1 MKFCIEYVGGNHPH
15 NMRLMGED
23 PRTEQLIEEMELCF
37 CTYVQERDM
46 DSYAITPAQIVD
58 FISRYFGI
66 VQPRVEA
73 PQQSAK
79 RPLTLAQRVARQAN
93 AQKATRVRMERLQ
106 HTNNIPI
113 R

>member
-1 MKFCIEYVGGNHPH
+1 MKFCIEYVGGNHLH

-46 DSYAITPAQIVD
+46 DAYAITPEQAVD

-66 VQPRVEA
+66 IQPRMEAVEVK
-73 PQQSAK
+73 PVK
-79 RPLTLAQRVARQAN
+79 RQLTPAQRAARQAN
-93 AQKATRVRMERLQ
+93 AQKARMAR
-106 HTNNIPI
+106 H
-113 R
+113 RG